1 MKRRLVVG
9 GIAVALGG
17 LILAGPRAEFDASLR
32 PIDLP
37 AAADLDAH
45 LAAAEAALGDVTPG
59 AEKRIVWAGA
69 PGERTE
75 RVVLYLHG
83 FSATHRDTAPLAE
96 RVAEALGA
104 NLYLARLRGHGRGG
118 AALGE
123 ATAADWLHDAREA
136 AAIGRRLGDRAI
148 WIGHS
153 TGSTLAAWM
162 VANGESPEAEAAVL
176 CAPNFGPANPLAALL
191 LWPFGGWLAEA
202 IEGAEREWEPVNP
215 RQARYFTTRYPT
227 KVLLPM
233 MATVDRTRR
242 LPLEAQATP
251 LLVFRGNADT
261 VVSNEEIARAFARWG
276 AGAAVPPRKE
286 MIDLDT
292 PGNRDGHVIVG
303 DMLSPGTTDQ
313 VVAAV
318 IAFVREI
325 AP

>member
-1 MKRRLVVG
+1 MKRRLVIG
-9 GIAVALGG
+9 GVVVALAGG
-17 LILAGPRAEFDASLR
+17 ILAGPRAEFDPTPR
-32 PIDLP
+32 PVVLP
-37 AAADLDAH
+37 AAAELDAH

-83 FSATHRDTAPLAE
+83 FSATHRDTAPLPA

-118 AALGE
+118 PPLGE

-136 AAIGRRLGDRAI
+136 AAIGRRLGDRLI
-148 WIGHS
+148 WMGHS

-162 VANGESPEAEAAVL
+162 VASGEAPETEAAVL

-191 LWPFGGWLAEA
+191 LWPWGERLAEA
-202 IEGAEREWEPVNP
+202 IEGPVREWEPVNEQ
-215 RQARYFTTRYPT
+215 QAKYFTTRYPT

-233 MATVDRTRR
+233 MVMVDRTRR
-242 LPLEAQATP
+242 LPLEAQAVP

-261 VVSNEEIARAFARWG
+261 VVSNDESAKAFARWG
-276 AGAAVPPRKE
+276 SEATPAPRK
-286 MIDLDT
+286 
-292 PGNRDGHVIVG
+292 
-303 DMLSPGTTDQ
+303 
-313 VVAAV
+313 
-318 IAFVREI
+318 
-325 AP
+325 